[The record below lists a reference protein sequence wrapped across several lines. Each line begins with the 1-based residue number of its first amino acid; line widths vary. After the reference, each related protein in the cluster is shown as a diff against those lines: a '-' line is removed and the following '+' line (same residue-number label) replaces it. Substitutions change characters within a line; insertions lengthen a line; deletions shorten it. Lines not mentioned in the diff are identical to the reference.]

1 MEQSL
6 LSYIKDELKI
16 SKKDL
21 YMIPY
26 WDRVRL
32 SQMFIQ
38 PDDTGS
44 SPKGTLKIRNE
55 GRSRSLI
62 IRLEFLYTK
71 YKKYELILLMDNKYD
86 RNGHISARR
95 YHIDFIRNM
104 AFTYQD

>member
-21 YMIPY
+21 YSIPY

-32 SQMFIQ
+32 SQIFIQ

-44 SPKGTLKIRNE
+44 SPKGTLKISNE
-55 GRSRSLI
+55 GRSRYLI
-62 IRLEFLYTK
+62 IQLDFV
-71 YKKYELILLMDNKYD
+71 YKKYMKYKMVLLLSNKYD
-86 RNGHISARR
+86 RNGHISASQ
-95 YHIDFIRNM
+95 YYIDFISNLSY
-104 AFTYQD
+104 TYQD

>member
-16 SKKDL
+16 EKKDL
-21 YMIPY
+21 YSIPY

-44 SPKGTLKIRNE
+44 SPKGTLKISND
-55 GRSRSLI
+55 GRSRWLI
-62 IRLEFLYTK
+62 IRLDFV
-71 YKKYELILLMDNKYD
+71 YKKHMKYEMILMVINKYD
-86 RNGHISARR
+86 RNGHISAHR
-95 YHIDFIRNM
+95 YHIDFLRRLGY
-104 AFTYQD
+104 TYQE